1 MGTGLAQAEVCSTV
15 AAITR
20 SQTMNEDTLKGQWK
34 QLKGKAKAA
43 WGDLTDDELT
53 QVEGNAERLAGL
65 VQERYGRSREEAE
78 REVNDFFDRN
88 RGPY

>member
-1 MGTGLAQAEVCSTV
+1 
-15 AAITR
+15 
-20 SQTMNEDTLKGQWK
+20 MNEDTIKGQWK

-53 QVEGNAERLAGL
+53 QVEGNAEQLSGL
-65 VQERYGRSREEAE
+65 IQERYGRTREAAD
-78 REVNDFFDRN
+78 REVKEFFDQN

>member
-1 MGTGLAQAEVCSTV
+1 
-15 AAITR
+15 
-20 SQTMNEDTLKGQWK
+20 MNEDTIKGQWK
-34 QLKGKAKAA
+34 QLKGKAKEA

-53 QVEGNAERLAGL
+53 RVEGNADQLAGL
-65 VQERYGRSREEAE
+65 VQERYGRSKEEAE

>member
-1 MGTGLAQAEVCSTV
+1 
-15 AAITR
+15 
-20 SQTMNEDTLKGQWK
+20 MNEDTIKGQWK

-53 QVEGNAERLAGL
+53 QAEGNSERLSGL
-65 VQERYGRSREEAE
+65 IQERYGRTKEAAD
-78 REVNDFFDRN
+78 REVKDFFDNN

>member
-1 MGTGLAQAEVCSTV
+1 
-15 AAITR
+15 
-20 SQTMNEDTLKGQWK
+20 MNEDTLKGKWK

-65 VQERYGRSREEAE
+65 VQERYGRTREEAE
-78 REVNDFFDRN
+78 REVNDFF
-88 RGPY
+88 